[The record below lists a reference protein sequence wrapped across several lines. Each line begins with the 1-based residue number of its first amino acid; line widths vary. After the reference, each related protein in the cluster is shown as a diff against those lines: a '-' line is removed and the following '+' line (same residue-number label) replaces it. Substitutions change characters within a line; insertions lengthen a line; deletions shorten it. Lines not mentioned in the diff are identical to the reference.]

1 MTAVNESTECMYCAC
16 MPHIQIRNVPERV
29 HTELIRRAE
38 RRGHSLQQY
47 LLDELTRITDR
58 ADLDELIEKL
68 DSMTHEVGFTM
79 QDTVD
84 AIRADRDSR

>member
-1 MTAVNESTECMYCAC
+1 MYCAC
-16 MPHIQIRNVPERV
+16 MPHIQIRNVRENV
-29 HTELIRRAE
+29 HTELVRRAE
-38 RRGHSLQQY
+38 RRGQSLQQY
-47 LLDELTRITDR
+47 LLDELTRMTDH
-58 ADLDELIEKL
+58 ADIDELIEKL

>member
-1 MTAVNESTECMYCAC
+1 
-16 MPHIQIRNVPERV
+16 MPHIQIRNVPENV
-29 HTELIRRAE
+29 HTELVRRAE
-38 RRGHSLQQY
+38 RRGQSLQQY
-47 LLDELTRITDR
+47 LLDELTRMTDH
-58 ADLDELIEKL
+58 ADIDELIEKL

>member
-1 MTAVNESTECMYCAC
+1 MTAVNERTECMYCAC
-16 MPHIQIRNVPERV
+16 MPHIQIRNVPENV
-29 HTELIRRAE
+29 HAEMVRRAD
-38 RRGHSLQQY
+38 RRGQSLQQY
-47 LLDELTRITDR
+47 LLDELTRMTDH
-58 ADLDELIEKL
+58 ADIDELIEKL